1 MPACNLCGG
10 TRWETLEE
18 ALGTRVVRCACG
30 LVFVTP
36 QPPRSSLEQAYD
48 EAYYQPWGDQARL
61 RQIMWRRRMDHVAAL
76 VPPPAMLL
84 DVGCGTGT
92 FLRLA
97 KMRGCEVAGTE
108 LSHVGA
114 EAARAQGLRVH
125 EGEIWEAEFS
135 AASFDVVTCWH
146 VIEHVS
152 DPRRMLAEVH
162 RILRPGGWLILATPN
177 CEDYIFR
184 AAYTLARLRRPRLYE
199 LGGREVHLF
208 FFSAQTLR
216 RLATSLGFQVLCIG
230 FDREAAAVRGK
241 RAVNAVA
248 YGWFRLTGLNWGMAL
263 ELIARRP
270 EGDRP

>member
-1 MPACNLCGG
+1 M
-10 TRWETLEE
+10 
-18 ALGTRVVRCACG
+18 GTRVVRCACD

-36 QPPRSSLEQAYD
+36 LPPRSSLEQAYD
-48 EAYYQPWGDQARL
+48 EAYYQPWEDQARL

-84 DVGCGTGT
+84 DVGCGTGA

-97 KMRGCEVAGTE
+97 KTRGCEVTGTE
-108 LSHVGA
+108 LSHAGA
-114 EAARAQGLRVH
+114 EAAMAQGLRVH
-125 EGEIWEAEFS
+125 EGEIWEAEFP

-177 CEDYIFR
+177 LEDYIFR
-184 AAYTLARLRRPRLYE
+184 AAYMLARLRRPRFYE
-199 LGGREVHLF
+199 PGEREVHLF

-216 RLATSLGFQVLCIG
+216 CLGTSVGFEVVAVG
-230 FDREAAAVRGK
+230 FDRGAAAVWGK
-241 RAVNAVA
+241 RLVNEVA
-248 YGWFRLTGLNWGMAL
+248 YAWFCLTGLNWGMGL
-263 ELIARRP
+263 ELVARTP
-270 EGDRP
+270 ATSKDEP